1 MLSKLALLMAAV
13 VVVFTAFAVG
23 METLFGTT
31 GLVAA
36 AILELGASLVIADR
50 IFAPKRQS

>member
-1 MLSKLALLMAAV
+1 MLSKLALLMVAV

-23 METLFGTT
+23 MENLFGTP
-31 GLVAA
+31 GLIAA

-50 IFAPKRQS
+50 LFTPKRQS